1 MRRVYAFKAMPRR
14 RSLTQAAIAAAAL
27 AVIDRD
33 GVAGLSMRAVAAE
46 LGTGTMSL
54 YRYVADREEL
64 ERWVVDLVLAEVDP
78 EAPAGVPWPEQVAV
92 LVERVR
98 QAVAVHP
105 AVVPLLLIHRHT
117 SPHSW
122 RWSETVL
129 GLLTE
134 AGFTGRRR
142 VVAFRCLLAY
152 IAGGLQAESLG
163 PLAGPGTAV
172 LAQLASAGYP
182 VLAETAR
189 SAGGV
194 PPEEEFGQGLA
205 IVLHGFRAMLAE
217 PSP

>member
-1 MRRVYAFKAMPRR
+1 MPRR
-14 RSLTQAAIAAAAL
+14 RSLTQAAIAAATL

-33 GVAGLSMRAVAAE
+33 GVTGLSMRAVAAE

-64 ERWVVDLVLAEVDP
+64 ERWVVDLVLADVDP
-78 EAPAGVPWPEQVAV
+78 EAPADTSWTGQVTV

-98 QAVAVHP
+98 EAVAAHP

-129 GLLTE
+129 GLLTG

-142 VVAFRCLLAY
+142 VIAFRCLLAY
-152 IAGGLQAESLG
+152 IVGALHAESLG
-163 PLAGPGTAV
+163 PLAGPGTAA
-172 LAQLASAGYP
+172 LARLSSAGYP
-182 VLAETAR
+182 VLAQTAR
-189 SAGGV
+189 SAGRV
-194 PPEEEFGQGLA
+194 PPDEEFGQGLA
-205 IVLHGFRAMLAE
+205 IVLSGFLATLAA
-217 PSP
+217 P